1 MRMWTASVVAGVLA
15 LGQTGHMGALGA
27 PAPEQASIELRASA
41 SVKADAPVLLEHVAT
56 LQGAEAARLARVQVL
71 SAQQVASG
79 TAGALVIDRAR
90 LRTMLESA
98 GVNWARVTLR
108 GQQTSVL
115 VEATGEA
122 DADVAPET
130 LPVATAEAAPAQP
143 APVAAVPAPAST
155 SETAAPGAGTLR
167 ALLIDELSRHLQ
179 AAREDLRVSTDA
191 QDAPILDKPASGPGG
206 AWLVRMEVLGVG
218 ITGRA
223 PVRVEAYE
231 GDRLVLE
238 RTFQTVVRQRAG
250 LATAAGTLPKDA
262 VLSEADIRTEERWL
276 PPGQAREA
284 SAERLIGQALR
295 RRIDSGK
302 PIGAQDVAS
311 PIVARRG
318 QDLWVHCLSG
328 PLVIKTKAKAMSD
341 ARDGELVRVQMEGS
355 SKTLT
360 ARMSGPGKAVM
371 NIDADDS
378 GSMP

>member
-1 MRMWTASVVAGVLA
+1 
-15 LGQTGHMGALGA
+15 
-27 PAPEQASIELRASA
+27 
-41 SVKADAPVLLEHVAT
+41 
-56 LQGAEAARLARVQVL
+56 
-71 SAQQVASG
+71 
-79 TAGALVIDRAR
+79 
-90 LRTMLESA
+90 
-98 GVNWARVTLR
+98 
-108 GQQTSVL
+108 
-115 VEATGEA
+115 
-122 DADVAPET
+122 
-130 LPVATAEAAPAQP
+130 
-143 APVAAVPAPAST
+143 
-155 SETAAPGAGTLR
+155 
-167 ALLIDELSRHLQ
+167 
-179 AAREDLRVSTDA
+179 
-191 QDAPILDKPASGPGG
+191 
-206 AWLVRMEVLGVG
+206 
-218 ITGRA
+218 
-223 PVRVEAYE
+223 
-231 GDRLVLE
+231 VLE